1 LQREELEM
9 QRKELEK
16 FIEFKIDNRTERM
29 GVIHDNGVTN
39 VNRKTS
45 TGETGAR
52 ERDFT
57 AIVFRR

>member
-1 LQREELEM
+1 M

-45 TGETGAR
+45 TGETCAR

-57 AIVFRR
+57 PIVFRR

>member
-1 LQREELEM
+1 M